1 MKNIEV
7 SQIWEEAVKAFQR
20 REFKKAMDLF
30 KNFIE
35 QHPKESE
42 MVARAESYLSICKKL
57 TEKEEFTPKTY
68 KDYINLGV
76 FYINSKSPKEAI
88 SALNKALEKAPKDP
102 FAYFLM
108 SIAYSQMGDDSKCF
122 EFLEK
127 AVEKDDYLRV
137 LANNISDFM
146 KYWGNDKF
154 EKIVRVD

>member
-7 SQIWEEAVKAFQR
+7 SQIWEEAVKAFQH

-35 QHPKESE
+35 QHSKESE
-42 MVARAESYLSICKKL
+42 MVARAESYLSICKRL
-57 TEKEEFTPKTY
+57 IEKEEFTPKTY
-68 KDYINLGV
+68 RDYINLGV
-76 FYINSKSPKEAI
+76 FYVNSKSPKEAI
-88 SALNKALEKAPKDP
+88 SALSKALEKTPRDP

-108 SIAYSQMGDDSKCF
+108 SIAYSQMGDDAKCF

-127 AVEKDDYLRV
+127 AVEKDEYLNV

-146 KYWGNDKF
+146 QYWGNEKF
-154 EKIVRVD
+154 EKIVKID

>member
-1 MKNIEV
+1 MRNIEV
-7 SQIWEEAVKAFQR
+7 SPIWEEAAKAFQH

-42 MVARAESYLSICKKL
+42 MVARAESYISICKRL
-57 TEKEEFTPKTY
+57 IEREEFTPKTY
-68 KDYINLGV
+68 RDYINLGV

-88 SALNKALEKAPKDP
+88 SALNKALEKTPRDP

-108 SIAYSQMGDDSKCF
+108 SIAYSQMGDNTKCF

-127 AVEKDDYLRV
+127 AVEKDEYLKV
-137 LANNISDFM
+137 LAHNISDFM
-146 KYWGNDKF
+146 QYWGNEKF
-154 EKIVRVD
+154 EKIVRID